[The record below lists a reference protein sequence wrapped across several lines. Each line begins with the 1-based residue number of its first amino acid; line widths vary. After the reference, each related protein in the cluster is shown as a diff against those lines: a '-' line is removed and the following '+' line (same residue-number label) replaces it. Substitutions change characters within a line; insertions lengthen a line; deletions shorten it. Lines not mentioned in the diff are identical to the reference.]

1 MSEIYDATVVG
12 GGPAGMFAAFYCG
25 LNKLKVQLIEALPQF
40 GGQLTA
46 LYPEKKIWDVAGL
59 PGVKSADL
67 VKKLE
72 DQLQLVPVD
81 KFTGEKVTDVVKE
94 DDGTFKIVSG
104 DRVSHSKAVII
115 ALGNGAFKA
124 RPLALPGADKLTG
137 KQIRYFVRHKE
148 EFAGKRVAVLGGG
161 NSALDNAQM
170 LAPVA
175 KEVNVIHRR
184 NNFRGHKLVVD
195 ELRSTENVNLITP
208 YLPRE
213 IKTNGDG
220 SVQLTL
226 RKMHSNDEEQTLT
239 VDYVIVNYGFTANNA
254 ALRDW
259 SLDLESERNQLT
271 VNTSMATNIPGVY
284 AIGDGVHYEGR
295 TPLIATG
302 FGEAPIAATAI
313 TKLLYPERTVS
324 GHSSSLDLKKSN

>member
-1 MSEIYDATVVG
+1 MSEIYDATVIG

-25 LNKLKVQLIEALPQF
+25 LNQFKVQLVEALPQF

-72 DQLQLVPVD
+72 EQLQLVPVD
-81 KFTGEKVTDVVKE
+81 KFTGEKVTDVTKE
-94 DDGTFKIVSG
+94 ADGSFTITSG
-104 DRVSHSKAVII
+104 DRISHSKAIII

-124 RPLALPGADKLTG
+124 RPLALPGVDKMVG
-137 KQIRYFVRHKE
+137 KQVHYFVRHKE
-148 EFAGKRVAVLGGG
+148 DFAGQRVAVLGGG

-175 KEVNVIHRR
+175 KEVTVIHRR

-195 ELRSTENVNLITP
+195 ELQSTANVSLMTP

-213 IKTNGDG
+213 IKLTDDG
-220 SVQLTL
+220 AVQLTL
-226 RKMHSNDEEQTLT
+226 RKMHSNDEEKTLT
-239 VDYVIVNYGFTANNA
+239 VDAVVVNYGFTANNA

-259 SLDLESERNQLT
+259 SLDLASERNQLT
-271 VNTSMATNIPGVY
+271 VDTSMATNIPGAY

-324 GHSSSLDLKKSN
+324 GHSSSLDLGHK